1 MYIYIYIDAHI
12 CASMFVV
19 QFDVQGP
26 FQRRHCSKTRAR
38 GDRHGAGKWPW
49 IFGAG
54 PFPGICQQAR

>member
-1 MYIYIYIDAHI
+1 
-12 CASMFVV
+12 MFVV